1 MIKAP
6 AWSVDLRI
14 FNIWSSSPFSLG
26 FPFAHGQFEFKNI
39 LIPFHDYKDSDDE
52 VPMKNTYPKEVIHA
66 ILLSNDII
74 QLRKEDFNIQYFKL
88 QHLNIQLKQ
97 QMAKLLEDYA
107 IVFLKSL
114 KAIGHTDLITPEIV
128 Y

>member
-1 MIKAP
+1 
-6 AWSVDLRI
+6 
-14 FNIWSSSPFSLG
+14 
-26 FPFAHGQFEFKNI
+26 
-39 LIPFHDYKDSDDE
+39 
-52 VPMKNTYPKEVIHA
+52 MKNTYPKEVIHA